1 MFLHSYNKTMKGED
15 LDRDGG
21 EENKV
26 ATGGAKP
33 IPASKLACFCTG
45 QSVAL
50 ILPDRF

>member
-15 LDRDGG
+15 PVGDGG

-26 ATGGAKP
+26 ATGGAKA
-33 IPASKLACFCTG
+33 IAASKLACFCVG
-45 QSVAL
+45 QSFAL